1 MGSSPY
7 FRNYDSPAEQDLIE
21 SLVHEAL
28 RMYSCDMFYI
38 KRQQL
43 NQDNIIVDDKLSR
56 FSAAF
61 PVACYIKTVDG
72 FTGDGQFLSKFG
84 VEIRDQVILSIS
96 KREFKFEVMEQ
107 DNTIL
112 RPREG
117 DLIYI
122 PITKKLFE
130 ITFVDY
136 KPVMYQFGSL
146 QAYDVTCEVFAY
158 NNEEFNTGYPEIDK
172 LFEAYVVP
180 GNGNMKN
187 QIMSEQGVLDQFGNA
202 TETDIVLEGEDG
214 QTEIAWGEGDP
225 DTNDPGSEVTDLGWE
240 GQKYIDYSDQNPLTN
255 GKF

>member
-7 FRNYDSPAEQDLIE
+7 FRNYDSSPEQALIE

-28 RMYSCDMFYI
+28 RMYACDMYYI
-38 KRQQL
+38 KRTQL
-43 NQDNIIVDDKLSR
+43 NPDTVIADDKLSR

-61 PVACYIKTVDG
+61 PVGCYIKTVDG

-84 VEIRDQVILSIS
+84 VEIRDQVILALS
-96 KREFKFEVMEQ
+96 KREFKFEVINN
-107 DNTIL
+107 DPSFT

-117 DLIYI
+117 DLIYM

-146 QAYDVTCEVFAY
+146 QSYDMTCEVFAY
-158 NNEEFNTGYPEIDK
+158 NNEEFNTGFQEIDQ
-172 LFEAYVVP
+172 LFERYVVP
-180 GNGNMKN
+180 GNGNSPNM
-187 QIMSEQGVLDQFGNA
+187 IMAEGGALDNFGRP
-202 TETDIVLEGEDG
+202 TETDVVLEGEDG
-214 QTEIAWGEGDP
+214 TLITWGDGDP
-225 DTNDPGSEVTDLGWE
+225 ESNDPGSEITDIGWE
-240 GQKYIDYSDQNPLTN
+240 GQKYIDYTDQNPLTN